1 MGLKILMTTPLF
13 CSCRECHPCAN
24 PRKCPVPRNPS
35 ITHVWIPPPT
45 VHPPAC
51 AIPNTVSGPRFRSR
65 KKLVDCIFL
74 SFYWEQMNKINKK
87 SCQLCSI
94 LMFLSFVKRDSAV
107 TWVLEFSFS
116 AWPVFWTLNMYWDW
130 FSRSLSTVRST
141 DNMKSCEKTKLNG
154 FSKTATWWVLEIN
167 MFC

>member
-1 MGLKILMTTPLF
+1 MRSIHGFEHVKMQPFPFCLFGGCMGLKILTTTPLF

-74 SFYWEQMNKINKK
+74 SFYREQTNKINKVL
-87 SCQLCSI
+87 SSVQHFDVLILCKEGFRCDLSARI
-94 LMFLSFVKRDSAV
+94 FFFSMVSFLDPKHVLGLIFQESFH
-107 TWVLEFSFS
+107 
-116 AWPVFWTLNMYWDW
+116 
-130 FSRSLSTVRST
+130 SL
-141 DNMKSCEKTKLNG
+141 LH
-154 FSKTATWWVLEIN
+154 
-167 MFC
+167 